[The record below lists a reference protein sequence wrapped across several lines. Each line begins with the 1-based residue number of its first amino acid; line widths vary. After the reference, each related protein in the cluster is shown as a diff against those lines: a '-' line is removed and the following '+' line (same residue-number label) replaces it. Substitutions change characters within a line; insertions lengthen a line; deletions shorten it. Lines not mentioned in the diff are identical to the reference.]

1 MASCL
6 GNLTRQEHRFA
17 LLVGPLRLVTII
29 LLILSSV
36 VLLFAPDAGYQ
47 FVVVIVIVIAG
58 LSPLWVT
65 IHFLLLVHLQIPGRS
80 LLSVIIPATLMS
92 ILILSGL
99 HELAE
104 ALEDFS

>member
-6 GNLTRQEHRFA
+6 GNLTRKEHRFA
-17 LLVGPLRLVTII
+17 LLVGPLRLVTIV

-47 FVVVIVIVIAG
+47 FVVVIAVAIAA

-65 IHFLLLVHLQIPGRS
+65 MHFLLLVHLNFPGRS
-80 LLSVIIPATLMS
+80 LLSVMIPAVLTTL
-92 ILILSGL
+92 LILSGL

-104 ALEDFS
+104 AFEDFS